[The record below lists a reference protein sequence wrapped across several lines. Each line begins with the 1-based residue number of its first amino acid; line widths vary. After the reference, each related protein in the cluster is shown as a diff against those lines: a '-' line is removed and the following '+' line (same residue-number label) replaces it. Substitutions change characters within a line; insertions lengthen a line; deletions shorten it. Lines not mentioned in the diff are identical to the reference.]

1 MKPAAME
8 PVETVIT
15 GMGIV
20 SCAGGNLAAKG
31 VSYPQELI
39 TVGFDQAERWGELS
53 AGFMFSPE
61 KDGIS
66 SNVVPTLR
74 DSDWYKSNL
83 QRYPE
88 KVAYVNKLQHW
99 ATTFSPKFQAAFAD
113 GKQAGR

>member
-1 MKPAAME
+1 
-8 PVETVIT
+8 
-15 GMGIV
+15 
-20 SCAGGNLAAKG
+20 

-39 TVGFDQAERWGELS
+39 TAGFQQAEKWGELS

-88 KVAYVNKLQHW
+88 KVA
-99 ATTFSPKFQAAFAD
+99 
-113 GKQAGR
+113 